1 MASETLSTSL
11 EGHDIIT
18 VYLSMASEKLDHS
31 LESHDIVKVWVCLSW
46 LTRHWK
52 LVPRQLRVCLS
63 MVSKNLESHL
73 RGHGIINDRFSW

>member
-18 VYLSMASEKLDHS
+18 VYLSVASEKLDHS

-52 LVPRQLRVCLS
+52 LVPRQSYCKAMTV
-63 MVSKNLESHL
+63 
-73 RGHGIINDRFSW
+73 HGEQEPGISP